1 MTTPT
6 RMFSLEQKVGQL
18 LFIGL
23 PGPTLDA
30 EAQQL
35 IKSTQPGGVILFAR
49 NLESPQQTA
58 ELTADIRRFSRV
70 MPLISID
77 QEGGRVDRLRHL
89 AGPMPSAKQISLA
102 DDAKLAFELGVVT
115 ADLLRLLGF
124 NMNFAPVLDIE
135 AAHDQPNG
143 LEERC
148 WGGQAMTVIR
158 FAGTYLEGLQNH
170 GILGCGKHFPG
181 LGDTTVDS
189 HHALPTVNRSEKQLL
204 AEDLRVYADL
214 FSTLY
219 TRVPAVMT
227 AHASYPAFDGHSGIP
242 ASLSRNVVTD
252 LLRKRMEF
260 SGIAIC
266 DDLEMGAIQKT
277 VEFSEAVVRAVEAG
291 NDMLLICSRPDL
303 IQEAQATLV
312 RAVEAGRIPRS
323 RLEVS
328 IDRIAKAKAMAM
340 APYPYSAEAF
350 RRATERLAAI
360 HRAVMESVTPQESLP

>member
-1 MTTPT
+1 
-6 RMFSLEQKVGQL
+6 MFPLEQKIGQL

-30 EAQQL
+30 DSQQL
-35 IKSTQPGGVILFAR
+35 IKAIQPGGVILFAR

-58 ELTADIRRFSRV
+58 ELNADIRRFSRV
-70 MPLISID
+70 MPLVSID
-77 QEGGRVDRLRHL
+77 QEGGRVDRLRQM
-89 AGPMPSAKQISLA
+89 AGPMPSAKQIAKA

-115 ADLLRLLGF
+115 ADLLRPLGF
-124 NMNFAPVLDIE
+124 NMNFAPVLDLDV
-135 AAHDQPNG
+135 AGDRPNG

-148 WGGQAMTVIR
+148 WGMSPLTVIR

-189 HHALPTVNRSEKQLL
+189 HHVLPTVERSEKQLL
-204 AEDLRVYADL
+204 AEDLRVYSDL
-214 FSTLY
+214 FGTLY
-219 TRVPAVMT
+219 TRVPAVMI
-227 AHASYPAFDGHSGIP
+227 AHASYPAFDGHGGIP
-242 ASLSRNVVTD
+242 ASLSRNIVTD

-277 VEFSEAVVRAVEAG
+277 IEFSEAVVRAIEAG
-291 NDMLLICSRPDL
+291 NDMLLVCSRPDL
-303 IQEAQATLV
+303 IREAQSALV
-312 RAVEAGRIPRS
+312 RAVESGRIPRP
-323 RLEVS
+323 RLEAS
-328 IDRIAKAKAMAM
+328 IDRIAKIKAMVM
-340 APYPYSAEAF
+340 APQPYSAEAF

-360 HRAVMESVTPQESLP
+360 HRAVGEASTLQESFL

>member
-1 MTTPT
+1 
-6 RMFSLEQKVGQL
+6 MFSLGQKVGQL

-30 EAQQL
+30 DSQQL
-35 IKSTQPGGVILFAR
+35 IKTIQPGGIVLFTR

-70 MPLISID
+70 LPLISID

-89 AGPMPSAKQISLA
+89 AGPMPSAKQVSRA

-135 AAHDQPNG
+135 VPHDQPNG

-148 WGGQAMTVIR
+148 WGRQAMTVIR

-189 HHALPTVNRSEKQLL
+189 HHALPIVNRSEKQLL

-214 FSTLY
+214 FGTLY

-242 ASLSRNVVTD
+242 ASLSHNIVTD

-260 SGIAIC
+260 SGVAIC
-266 DDLEMGAIQKT
+266 DDLEMNAIQKT

-303 IQEAQATLV
+303 AYEAQAALV
-312 RAVEAGRIPRS
+312 RAVESGRIPRP
-323 RLEVS
+323 RLEAS
-328 IDRIAKAKAMAM
+328 IDRIAKVKAMAM

-350 RRATERLAAI
+350 RRATERLAMI
-360 HRAVMESVTPQESLP
+360 YRAAVGLATSQETLS

>member
-1 MTTPT
+1 
-6 RMFSLEQKVGQL
+6 MFSLEQKVGQL

-35 IKSTQPGGVILFAR
+35 IKSIQPGGVILFTR

-77 QEGGRVDRLRHL
+77 QEGGQVDRLRHM

-135 AAHDQPNG
+135 ASHKQPNG
-143 LEERC
+143 LEGRC

-277 VEFSEAVVRAVEAG
+277 VDFPEAVVRAVEAG

-303 IQEAQATLV
+303 MQEAQTALV
-312 RAVEAGRIPRS
+312 RAVEAGRIPRP

-328 IDRIAKAKAMAM
+328 IDRIAKVKAMAM

-360 HRAVMESVTPQESLP
+360 HRAVMESAAPQESLP